1 MSLFDD
7 IQVVGSQ
14 LTSFFDEDKN
24 RVQGS
29 PEPKMPSS
37 INPQDVATFF
47 NPNLALIEGAIT
59 GNVTKADLEKYKE
72 AKGIN
77 DMFALA
83 ARTAPSIGPNSQ
95 GFQTANQTLAQGFD
109 AQDKQG
115 EELLTSLNKSRAEI
129 GTTAPPISSKRE
141 YDLQTQQNDSLIPE
155 AFGYFDAI
163 QMGVAKIGSGMGFKN
178 LESNRALAAR
188 EGLNRDI
195 LSIGA
200 SLYSGRPSKFLLEQI
215 QKTIPIGTSEGD
227 DVAFSKYSQLKN
239 VFRDQIVQME
249 GLYNNAETPAKKIEY
264 ENKLGDLNYMV
275 DRLNVVTG
283 AFEKAG
289 YGKEAFFDSPG
300 MLGGEFT
307 EQDLND
313 LNNYFE
319 Q

>member
-14 LTSFFDEDKN
+14 LTSFFDEDNK

-83 ARTAPSIGPNSQ
+83 ARTAPTIGPNAQ

-115 EELLTSLNKSRAEI
+115 EALLTSLNKSRAEI
-129 GTTAPPISSKRE
+129 GTTPPPISSQRE
-141 YDLQTQQNDSLIPE
+141 YSIESQTQDALIPE
-155 AFGYFDAI
+155 AFGAFDAL
-163 QMGVAKIGSGMGFKN
+163 QMAGARVGSAIGIGN

-188 EGLNRDI
+188 EELNRSI
-195 LSIGA
+195 LSTGA

-215 QKTIPIGTSEGD
+215 QKTMPIGTLEGD
-227 DVAFSKYSQLKN
+227 DLAYAKYSRLKN
-239 VFRDQIVQME
+239 IFKDRIKQIE
-249 GLYNNAETPAKKIEY
+249 GLYNNTESNTKRTEY
-264 ENKLGDLNYMV
+264 ENKLGDLNHMV
-275 DRLNVVTG
+275 DRLTVVQG
-283 AFEKAG
+283 AFEKSG
-289 YGKEAFFDSPG
+289 YGNKEFYETEG
-300 MLGGEFT
+300 MFAGEFT

-313 LNNYFE
+313 LSNYFE

>member
-7 IQVVGSQ
+7 IQKVGSQ
-14 LTSFFDEDKN
+14 LTTFLDEDSN
-24 RVQGS
+24 RVQGV
-29 PEPKMPSS
+29 PEPTMPNRV
-37 INPQDVATFF
+37 NPQDVATFF

-77 DMFALA
+77 DLFAFA
-83 ARTAPSIGPNSQ
+83 ARSAPSIGPNSR
-95 GFQTANQTLAQGFD
+95 GFQTANQSLVQSFD
-109 AQDKQG
+109 AQDRQG
-115 EELLTSLNKSRAEI
+115 EQLLTSLNKSRAEI
-129 GTTAPPISSKRE
+129 GSTPPAISSARV
-141 YDLQTQQNDSLIPE
+141 YDMTTQENDSLIPE
-155 AFGYFDAI
+155 AFGAFDGI
-163 QMGVAKIGSGMGFKN
+163 QMAAGKLGSAIGVKDI
-178 LESNRALAAR
+178 ESNRALAAR

-215 QKTIPIGTSEGD
+215 QKTIPVGTLEGD
-227 DVAFSKYSQLKN
+227 DLAYSKYLQLKN
-239 VFRDQIVQME
+239 IFRDQVFQME
-249 GLYNNAETPAKKIEY
+249 GLKNNAETKSKKIEY

-275 DRLNVVTG
+275 DRLNLVTG
-283 AFEKAG
+283 SFEKNG
-289 YGKEAFFDSPG
+289 YGAKAFYSTPG
-300 MLGGEFT
+300 MIGGEFT